1 MQLALKSHNCPEAV
15 HSSTS
20 GTNRQ
25 LHLHIYTFNLGK
37 TFKRQISLRTGLNR
51 KKKSLCHVTM
61 VANFLDLNKPCN
73 WSCKYGWEK
82 KKNEKLTCTTSVCA
96 CLHSRKKKRL
106 PNDFSSIVRQ
116 YKWSSLSG
124 EKAKIEIHKLCYYS
138 NVTSHFPINTQAEKF
153 NWRKVSE
160 KRK

>member
-1 MQLALKSHNCPEAV
+1 MQLALRSHNCSEAV

-61 VANFLDLNKPCN
+61 VANFLDLNKP
-73 WSCKYGWEK
+73 WSCKYGRE

-116 YKWSSLSG
+116 YKWSSLSR
-124 EKAKIEIHKLCYYS
+124 EKAKIEIQKFCYHS
-138 NVTSHFPINTQAEKF
+138 NVTSHFPINTQAENV

>member
-82 KKNEKLTCTTSVCA
+82 KKRKINLYDLRLCMFALK
-96 CLHSRKKKRL
+96 KKKRL

-116 YKWSSLSG
+116 FKWSSLSR
-124 EKAKIEIHKLCYYS
+124 EKAKIEIQKFCYHS
-138 NVTSHFPINTQAEKF
+138 NVTSHFPINTQAENV